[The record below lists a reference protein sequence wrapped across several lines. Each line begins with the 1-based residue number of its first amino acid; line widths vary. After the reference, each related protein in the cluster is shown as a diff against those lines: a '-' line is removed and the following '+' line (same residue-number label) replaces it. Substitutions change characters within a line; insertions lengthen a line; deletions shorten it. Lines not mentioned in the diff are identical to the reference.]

1 MFQAIFAIVKTAGKR
16 GTSWQTHKRASASS
30 LPLALYVSVQHF
42 VVHQGLSATRQDVFT
57 IVKTSWQTWY
67 KPAQKLAGKRGT
79 TWQNIQTRYIYDR
92 KQHIVLCCELTLI
105 MVNIACLWMFA
116 RWSHVSRLVF
126 TLAKMACTKGPSAT
140 RQAYFTIAKTSWQ
153 TSLVALRSI
162 RECATLSFASKRSF
176 FANC

>member
-1 MFQAIFAIVKTAGKR
+1 MLLTIVNVSCLYILPGGPTFASWVCHMFQAIFAIVKTAGKR

-105 MVNIACLWMFA
+105 MVNIACL
-116 RWSHVSRLVF
+116 
-126 TLAKMACTKGPSAT
+126 
-140 RQAYFTIAKTSWQ
+140 
-153 TSLVALRSI
+153 
-162 RECATLSFASKRSF
+162 
-176 FANC
+176 